1 MGTFAKNRAAVREAV
16 LLVMTMKSASLTM
29 KKTAQTAYVER
40 ATLANHAVSVLI

>member
-16 LLVMTMKSASLTM
+16 LLVMTIKSASLIM
-29 KKTAQTAYVER
+29 KTAQTAYVER